1 MPVSIRTL
9 PTTTG
14 NSYLSSS
21 GYSSSSR
28 YSNSSS
34 SAPSSYTSTRFSYRP
49 SGTSYVS
56 SATSTSSYHRSTGDD
71 TTSGTTGTNR
81 FGVSRYTKSSLLDR
95 DSASK
100 PPTGSSSSSATVS
113 RHRISDSRAR
123 DLSVDN
129 YLKSSYNS
137 SGYHSSSP
145 SSTSASTKLSDSSY
159 QNTKRQSYSSL
170 ARSVATSGAD
180 LYEQYSPS
188 NYIPKVE
195 LSRSRSL
202 SETSGGKLLDTT
214 NNHINHHLH
223 SSSVGLGSRASS
235 RDRETSIDRT
245 AGITSKVNKSST
257 SAATD
262 KSVSCDRHHNN
273 NHNRHNNNNL
283 SCGSVAVNNTKTN
296 QKPATNRVATTSSL
310 ANRNN
315 NVQPV
320 VGIVLGT
327 ACATKTTATASSH
340 VNNST
345 SASCIKRNT
354 SSTGTT
360 LSLANRRSDHKSGSA
375 TNINVPT
382 MITSHHRGN
391 NTASPV
397 SASDFYK
404 LTGVNPLSVDTNFL
418 ESECKLARSQ
428 VSSESPN
435 RLSYVGRNNN
445 ANKSLIYQPRSASAN
460 RSTTTTEDN
469 INNNSGR
476 TMNCLQKS
484 PELLDDI
491 KYIDSDDSERKHSPP
506 ISSKMASAKDYMKG
520 LGNVNSGTANGTT
533 TLPATISKKSV
544 NDVTSNK
551 YNTITSSSKS
561 CHQQH
566 HLQPNIHN
574 HVPSS
579 RHRNGSIPSSNSL
592 SSSEPRNALVNGVE
606 RLDKDVSSVSPPPHI
621 SNGTGTSHN
630 HSAAASTTST
640 PNKCVDKLLEK
651 SKLTSD
657 LNGGSVSYPFA

>member
-21 GYSSSSR
+21 GYSSR
-28 YSNSSS
+28 YSSS

-49 SGTSYVS
+49 SGTGY
-56 SATSTSSYHRSTGDD
+56 TSTSSSSYHRSTGDD

-100 PPTGSSSSSATVS
+100 PPTGSSSSSATLS
-113 RHRISDSRAR
+113 RHRTSDSRAR

-129 YLKSSYNS
+129 YLKNSYS

-145 SSTSASTKLSDSSY
+145 SSTSTSASTKLSDSSY

-257 SAATD
+257 SAATN
-262 KSVSCDRHHNN
+262 KTVSCDRHHNN

-283 SCGSVAVNNTKTN
+283 SCGSVAVINTKTN
-296 QKPATNRVATTSSL
+296 QKPATNRVVATTSSL

-315 NVQPV
+315 NVQPI

-327 ACATKTTATASSH
+327 ACATKTATASSP

-354 SSTGTT
+354 TSTGAT
-360 LSLANRRSDHKSGSA
+360 LSLANRRSDKSGSA

-382 MITSHHRGN
+382 MITSHQRGN
-391 NTASPV
+391 STAPPV

-404 LTGVNPLSVDTNFL
+404 LTGVNPLSVETNFL

-428 VSSESPN
+428 VSSIRESPN

-445 ANKSLIYQPRSASAN
+445 ANKPLIYQSRSASAN
-460 RSTTTTEDN
+460 RSITEDN

-520 LGNVNSGTANGTT
+520 LSNGNSGTANGTT

-544 NDVTSNK
+544 IDVTSNK

-566 HLQPNIHN
+566 HLHN
-574 HVPSS
+574 HVTSS
-579 RHRNGSIPSSNSL
+579 RHRNGSIPGSNSL
-592 SSSEPRNALVNGVE
+592 SSSEPRNTLVNGVE
-606 RLDKDVSSVSPPPHI
+606 RLDKDVPSVSPPPHI
-621 SNGTGTSHN
+621 SNGAGTTAHN

-640 PNKCVDKLLEK
+640 PIKCVDKLLEK

>member
-28 YSNSSS
+28 YSSSS

-49 SGTSYVS
+49 SGTSYTS
-56 SATSTSSYHRSTGDD
+56 SASSSSSYHRSAGDD
-71 TTSGTTGTNR
+71 TTSGSTGTNR

-100 PPTGSSSSSATVS
+100 PPTGSSSSSATLS
-113 RHRISDSRAR
+113 RHRVSDSRAR

-129 YLKSSYNS
+129 YLKSSYS

-145 SSTSASTKLSDSSY
+145 SSTSASTKLSDSQY

-202 SETSGGKLLDTT
+202 SETSGGKLLDAT

-257 SAATD
+257 SAATN
-262 KSVSCDRHHNN
+262 KTVSCDRHHNN

-283 SCGSVAVNNTKTN
+283 SCGSVAVINTKTN

-315 NVQPV
+315 NVQPTL
-320 VGIVLGT
+320 GIVLGT
-327 ACATKTTATASSH
+327 ACATKTATASSPD
-340 VNNST
+340 NNST

-360 LSLANRRSDHKSGSA
+360 LSLASRRSDKSGSA

-382 MITSHHRGN
+382 MIASHQRGN
-391 NTASPV
+391 STAPPV

-428 VSSESPN
+428 VSSISESPS

-445 ANKSLIYQPRSASAN
+445 AYKPIVYHHRSASAN
-460 RSTTTTEDN
+460 RSITEDN

-520 LGNVNSGTANGTT
+520 LSNGNSGTANGAT

-544 NDVTSNK
+544 IDVTPKK

-566 HLQPNIHN
+566 HQNNHN
-574 HVPSS
+574 HDTSS
-579 RHRNGSIPSSNSL
+579 RPRNGSIPSSNSL
-592 SSSEPRNALVNGVE
+592 SSSEPRNALVNGIE
-606 RLDKDVSSVSPPPHI
+606 KLDKDVSSVSPPPHI
-621 SNGTGTSHN
+621 GTGSTVHN
-630 HSAAASTTST
+630 HSTAAPTTST
-640 PNKCVDKLLEK
+640 PIKCVDKLLEK
-651 SKLTSD
+651 SNLTSD